1 MGEEKEMARPAVQP
15 LSRTTFSGRYQHK
28 RNRLLLFLTN
38 VWRCF
43 VRWTFGLLVWS
54 GAMTRPVLDF
64 SERKRQQQRQ
74 QRRPTGNT
82 KKRIKYAL
90 SGAKD
95 QMNSG
100 GDGNGDDDDRKSDD
114 LFTLMFLYCLILA

>member
-1 MGEEKEMARPAVQP
+1 
-15 LSRTTFSGRYQHK
+15 
-28 RNRLLLFLTN
+28 
-38 VWRCF
+38 
-43 VRWTFGLLVWS
+43 
-54 GAMTRPVLDF
+54 MTRPVLDF

-100 GDGNGDDDDRKSDD
+100 GDGNGDDDDRKSDEKF
-114 LFTLMFLYCLILA
+114 LFTLMFLYCLILALIIYFGLRHCLTIMLAICLSVILMQ